1 MKKKVAA
8 PHSSSPT
15 PLDLMGT
22 ALNAEAAAALMQ
34 ALSNPH
40 RLMILCALSEGE
52 RRVSELNEFVEL
64 SQSALSQHLAVLRHQ
79 QLVHTRKQAQ
89 TVYYSV
95 AEGPAMAIVKLL
107 HRHYCSNPAS
117 NPTIQGEPHDR

>member
-8 PHSSSPT
+8 SHSSSPS

-52 RRVSELNEFVEL
+52 RRVSELNQFVEL

-79 QLVHTRKQAQ
+79 HLVHTRKQAQ

-107 HRHYCSNPAS
+107 HRHYCSNAAS
-117 NPTIQGEPHDR
+117 KPTIQGEPHDR